1 MKLEPIKLKAEEL
14 FFLQEHLEIIHNIT
28 LVNFKRLGH
37 EDKLKHSVMLDVSDM
52 VSLRRRTIE
61 RKSSIFDPKKK
72 YQLTLKYHEAYLLL
86 NYVSDLDVLDDP
98 HAAMI
103 QRTLIASLDF
113 ALQ

>member
-1 MKLEPIKLKAEEL
+1 MKLESIKLKAEEL
-14 FFLQEHLEIIHNIT
+14 FFLQEHLEIIHNTT
-28 LVNFKRLGH
+28 LLNFQKLGH

-52 VSLRRRTIE
+52 VSSRRRTIE

-86 NYVSDLDVLDDP
+86 NYVSGLELFNDP
-98 HAAMI
+98 HGEML